1 MLRMILIIGAMSLL
15 VLTACGDDEVAADHG
30 LTVVATTTVIGD
42 LVGNVV
48 GPDAT
53 VEVLVPIGADPH
65 DYQASSR
72 QVAQINR
79 ASLVVA
85 VGLGLEE
92 GLVDVLAAA
101 EKDGANVLEIAPLL
115 QPIPLE
121 DSLDPHV
128 WLDPM
133 RMAVAA
139 RLIAEEMARIDASID
154 WSSRAEE
161 YGIEL
166 DISHREIES
175 ILQAVPQDSKKLVA
189 NHDSLGY
196 FAAVYG
202 FEIVGTVIPGGS
214 TLGAP
219 SSSELAKLVG
229 VLEEE
234 GIDAIFAETTE
245 ASAIASSVAAEVGHE
260 VEVVDLYT
268 GSLGEPGSGADTL
281 IGMLL
286 TNARRIAEGLG

>member
-1 MLRMILIIGAMSLL
+1 MILIIGAMSLL
-15 VLTACGDDEVAADHG
+15 VLTACGDDEIATDHG

-42 LVGNVV
+42 LVRNVV
-48 GPDAT
+48 GPDVT

-85 VGLGLEE
+85 NGLGLEE
-92 GLVDVLAAA
+92 ALLDVLQAA
-101 EKDGANVLEIAPLL
+101 ERDGANVLEIAPLL
-115 QPIPLE
+115 DPIPVGSGF
-121 DSLDPHV
+121 DQHV
-128 WLDPM
+128 WLDPG
-133 RMAVAA
+133 RMAEAA
-139 RLIAEEMARIDASID
+139 RVVAEEMARIDASIG
-154 WSSRAEE
+154 WSSRAEV
-161 YGIEL
+161 YAIEL
-166 DISHREIES
+166 DITNREIES
-175 ILQAVPQDSKKLVA
+175 ILQVVPQDSKKLVA

-202 FEIVGTVIPGGS
+202 FEVVGTVIPGGS
-214 TLGAP
+214 TIGAP

-229 VLEEE
+229 VIDEE
-234 GIDAIFAETTE
+234 GIRAIFAETTE
-245 ASAIASSVAAEVGHE
+245 TSVVAASVAAEVSHQ

-268 GSLGEPGSGADTL
+268 GSLGQPGSAADTL

-286 TNARRIAEGLG
+286 TNAELIAGALG

>member
-1 MLRMILIIGAMSLL
+1 MILIIGAMSLL
-15 VLTACGDDEVAADHG
+15 VLTACGDDEIATDHG

-42 LVGNVV
+42 LVRNVV
-48 GPDAT
+48 GPDVT

-85 VGLGLEE
+85 NGLGLEE
-92 GLVDVLAAA
+92 ALIDVLHAA
-101 EKDGANVLEIAPLL
+101 ERDGANVLEIAPLL
-115 QPIPLE
+115 EPIPVG
-121 DSLDPHV
+121 SGFDPHV
-128 WLDPM
+128 WLDPG
-133 RMAVAA
+133 RMAEAA
-139 RLIAEEMARIDASID
+139 RVVAEEMARVDASID
-154 WSSRAEE
+154 WSSRAAA
-161 YGIEL
+161 YAIEL
-166 DISHREIES
+166 DITHREIES

-196 FAAVYG
+196 FAAGYG
-202 FEIVGTVIPGGS
+202 FEVVGTVIPGGS

-219 SSSELAKLVG
+219 SSSDLAKLVG
-229 VLEEE
+229 VIEEE
-234 GIDAIFAETTE
+234 GIRAILAETTE
-245 ASAIASSVAAEVGHE
+245 ASVVAASVAAEVSHQ

-286 TNARRIAEGLG
+286 ANAEMIARALG

>member
-1 MLRMILIIGAMSLL
+1 MILIIGAMSLL
-15 VLTACGDDEVAADHG
+15 VLTACGDDELATDHG
-30 LTVVATTTVIGD
+30 LTVVVTTTVIGD
-42 LVGNVV
+42 LVRNVV
-48 GPDAT
+48 GPDVT

-85 VGLGLEE
+85 NGLGLEE
-92 GLVDVLAAA
+92 ALIDVLHAA
-101 EKDGANVLEIAPLL
+101 ERDGANVLEIAPLL
-115 QPIPLE
+115 EPIPVG
-121 DSLDPHV
+121 SGFDPHV
-128 WLDPM
+128 WLDLG
-133 RMAVAA
+133 RMAEAA
-139 RLIAEEMARIDASID
+139 RVVAEEMVRVDASID
-154 WSSRAEE
+154 WSSRAAA
-161 YGIEL
+161 YAIEL
-166 DISHREIES
+166 DITRREIES

-196 FAAVYG
+196 FAAVHG

-219 SSSELAKLVG
+219 SSSDLANLVG
-229 VLEEE
+229 VIEEE
-234 GIDAIFAETTE
+234 GIRAIFAETTE
-245 ASAIASSVAAEVGHE
+245 PSVIAASVAAEVSHQ

-286 TNARRIAEGLG
+286 ANAEMIARALG

>member
-1 MLRMILIIGAMSLL
+1 MSLIIGAMSLL
-15 VLTACGDDEVAADHG
+15 VLTACGDDEIATDHG

-42 LVGNVV
+42 LVRNVV
-48 GPDAT
+48 GPDVT

-85 VGLGLEE
+85 NGLGLEE
-92 GLVDVLAAA
+92 ALIDVLHAA
-101 EKDGANVLEIAPLL
+101 ERDGANVLEIAPLL
-115 QPIPLE
+115 DPIPVG
-121 DSLDPHV
+121 SGFDPHV
-128 WLDPM
+128 WLDPG
-133 RMAVAA
+133 RMAEAA
-139 RLIAEEMARIDASID
+139 RVVAEEMARIDASID
-154 WSSRAEE
+154 WSSRAEV
-161 YGIEL
+161 YAIEL
-166 DISHREIES
+166 DITHREIES
-175 ILQAVPQDSKKLVA
+175 ILRAVSQDSKKLVA

-196 FAAVYG
+196 FAAAYG

-229 VLEEE
+229 VIEEE

-245 ASAIASSVAAEVGHE
+245 ASVIAASVAAEVSHQ

-268 GSLGEPGSGADTL
+268 GSLGEPGSRGDTL

-286 TNARRIAEGLG
+286 TNAEMIAGALG

>member
-15 VLTACGDDEVAADHG
+15 VLTACGDDEIATDHG

-42 LVGNVV
+42 LVRNVV
-48 GPDAT
+48 GPDVT

-85 VGLGLEE
+85 NGLGLEE
-92 GLVDVLAAA
+92 ALIDVLHAA
-101 EKDGANVLEIAPLL
+101 ERDGANVLEIALL
-115 QPIPLE
+115 LEPIPVR
-121 DSLDPHV
+121 SGFDPHV
-128 WLDPM
+128 WLDPG
-133 RMAVAA
+133 RMAEAA
-139 RLIAEEMARIDASID
+139 RVVAEEMARVDASID
-154 WSSRAEE
+154 WSSRAAA
-161 YGIEL
+161 YAIEL
-166 DISHREIES
+166 DITHREIES

-202 FEIVGTVIPGGS
+202 FEVVGTVIPGGS

-219 SSSELAKLVG
+219 SSSDLAKLVG
-229 VLEEE
+229 VIEEE
-234 GIDAIFAETTE
+234 GIHAIFAETTE
-245 ASAIASSVAAEVGHE
+245 ASVVAASVAAEVSHQ

-286 TNARRIAEGLG
+286 ANAEMIAKALG

>member
-1 MLRMILIIGAMSLL
+1 MILIIGAMSLL
-15 VLTACGDDEVAADHG
+15 VLTACGDDEIATDHG

-42 LVGNVV
+42 LVRNVV
-48 GPDAT
+48 GPDVT

-85 VGLGLEE
+85 NGLGLEE
-92 GLVDVLAAA
+92 ALIDVLQAA
-101 EKDGANVLEIAPLL
+101 ERDGANVLEIAPLL
-115 QPIPLE
+115 EPIPVG
-121 DSLDPHV
+121 SGFDPHV
-128 WLDPM
+128 WLDPG
-133 RMAVAA
+133 RMAEAA
-139 RLIAEEMARIDASID
+139 RVVAEEMASVDASID
-154 WSSRAEE
+154 WSSRAEV
-161 YGIEL
+161 YAIGL
-166 DISHREIES
+166 DITHREIES
-175 ILQAVPQDSKKLVA
+175 ILQVVSQDSKKLVA

-219 SSSELAKLVG
+219 SSSDLANLVG
-229 VLEEE
+229 VIEEE
-234 GIDAIFAETTE
+234 GIRAIFAETTE
-245 ASAIASSVAAEVGHE
+245 TSVVAASVAAEVSHQ

-286 TNARRIAEGLG
+286 ANAELIAGALG

>member
-1 MLRMILIIGAMSLL
+1 MILIIGAMSLL
-15 VLTACGDDEVAADHG
+15 VLTACGDDEIATDHG

-42 LVGNVV
+42 LVRNVV
-48 GPDAT
+48 GPDVT

-85 VGLGLEE
+85 NGLGLEE
-92 GLVDVLAAA
+92 ALIDVLHAA
-101 EKDGANVLEIAPLL
+101 ERDGANVLEIAPLL
-115 QPIPLE
+115 EPIPVG
-121 DSLDPHV
+121 SGFDPHV
-128 WLDPM
+128 WLDPG
-133 RMAVAA
+133 RMAEAA
-139 RLIAEEMARIDASID
+139 RVVAEEMARVDASID
-154 WSSRAEE
+154 WSSRAAA
-161 YGIEL
+161 YAIEL
-166 DISHREIES
+166 DITHREIES

-196 FAAVYG
+196 FAAIYG
-202 FEIVGTVIPGGS
+202 FEVVGTVIPGGS
-214 TLGAP
+214 TLGSP

-229 VLEEE
+229 VIEEE
-234 GIDAIFAETTE
+234 GIRAILAETTE
-245 ASAIASSVAAEVGHE
+245 ASVVAASVAAEVSHQ

-286 TNARRIAEGLG
+286 ANAEMIARALG

>member
-15 VLTACGDDEVAADHG
+15 VLTACGDDEIEANHG
-30 LTVVATTTVIGD
+30 LTVVATTTILGD
-42 LVGNVV
+42 LVRNVV
-48 GPDAT
+48 GADAT

-85 VGLGLEE
+85 NGLGLEE
-92 GLVDVLAAA
+92 ALIDVLRAA
-101 EKDGANVLEIAPLL
+101 ERDGANVLEIAPLL
-115 QPIPLE
+115 DPIPLE
-121 DSLDPHV
+121 SGLDPHV
-128 WLDPM
+128 WFDPG
-133 RMAVAA
+133 RMGEAA
-139 RLIAEEMARIDASID
+139 RVVAKEMAKVDASID
-154 WSSRAEE
+154 WSSRAEA
-161 YGIEL
+161 YDIEL
-166 DISHREIES
+166 DITHRRIES
-175 ILQAVPQDSKKLVA
+175 ILETVPEDSRKLVV

-202 FEIVGTVIPGGS
+202 FEVVGIVIPGGS

-219 SSSELAKLVG
+219 SSKALAKLVG
-229 VLEEE
+229 VIEEE
-234 GIDAIFAETTE
+234 GILAIYAETTE
-245 ASAIASSVAAEVGHE
+245 ASDIAASVAAEVGHQ

-286 TNARRIAEGLG
+286 TNAELIAGALG

>member
-15 VLTACGDDEVAADHG
+15 VLTACGDDELATDHG
-30 LTVVATTTVIGD
+30 LTVVVTTTVIGD
-42 LVGNVV
+42 LVRNVV
-48 GPDAT
+48 GPDVT

-85 VGLGLEE
+85 NGLGLEE
-92 GLVDVLAAA
+92 ALIDVLHAA
-101 EKDGANVLEIAPLL
+101 ERDGANVLEIAPLL
-115 QPIPLE
+115 EPIPVG
-121 DSLDPHV
+121 SGFDPHV
-128 WLDPM
+128 WLDPG
-133 RMAVAA
+133 RMAQAA
-139 RLIAEEMARIDASID
+139 RVVAEEMVRVDASID
-154 WSSRAEE
+154 WSSRAAA
-161 YGIEL
+161 YAIEL
-166 DISHREIES
+166 DITRREVES
-175 ILQAVPQDSKKLVA
+175 ILHAVPQDSKKLVA

-219 SSSELAKLVG
+219 SSSDLANLVG
-229 VLEEE
+229 VIEEE
-234 GIDAIFAETTE
+234 GIRAIFAETTE
-245 ASAIASSVAAEVGHE
+245 PSVIAASVAAEVSHQ

-286 TNARRIAEGLG
+286 ANAEMIARALG